1 MYNVYTG
8 AKSQGGTIMRKAWTI
23 LFLLVFLPLSAQ
35 PVFTADD
42 LPRIGYETEYLSD
55 TSEYIIVDVG
65 TTGGPQTWDFSR
77 EVEGEIIPFEVLD
90 PNATPVG
97 FLFPDAEFAYHL
109 AGTLID
115 TLSGEIWQYYKTTS
129 TEMLMVGDYIE
140 SYHPILDSIKITHN
154 YEPDRM
160 NSVFPL
166 QMGAQW
172 QDFFHTVDSLDPT
185 GVFTI
190 ETTSSSSS
198 RVDAWGTVITP
209 ADSFKALRYVTY
221 DTTLIIVRIMAAP
234 DTILNRTINYTWVAA
249 DVGPVMLIASLNDEI
264 NPEFNA
270 ASTYRV
276 LNGDSG
282 AVAESGLIKSSLHLG
297 ITGDNV
303 YFSVP
308 HTDEVRLDIYDATG
322 RRMSALYHGVL
333 PAGNHNLT
341 LPTDLAQ
348 GVYFIRLR
356 TSGASLATKFVVLD

>member
-1 MYNVYTG
+1 
-8 AKSQGGTIMRKAWTI
+8 MRKAWTF
-23 LFLLVFLPLSAQ
+23 LFLIAFLPLSAQ

-42 LPRIGYETEYLSD
+42 LPPIGYEAEFLSD

-77 EVEGEIIPFEVLD
+77 EVEGETIPFEVLD
-90 PNATPVG
+90 PTATPVG
-97 FLFPDAEFAYHL
+97 FLFPDAEFVYHL
-109 AGTLID
+109 AGTLMD

-154 YEPDRM
+154 YEPNRI

-172 QDFFHTVDSLDPT
+172 HDFFHTVDSLDPT

-221 DTTLIIVRIMAAP
+221 DTTDIIVRIMAVP
-234 DTILNRTINYTWVAA
+234 DTILSRTINYNWVAA
-249 DVGPVMLIASLNDEI
+249 DAGSVTRIASLEDETDPQFDTAGTYMVLI
-264 NPEFNA
+264 ENNLTPGIEETKMATSPEIRIRNQKVFFNTA
-270 ASTYRV
+270 RAGV
-276 LNGDSG
+276 VELN
-282 AVAESGLIKSSLHLG
+282 L
-297 ITGDNV
+297 
-303 YFSVP
+303 
-308 HTDEVRLDIYDATG
+308 YDAGG
-322 RRMSALYHGVL
+322 RMAACLCHGILPSGEHSLPL
-333 PAGNHNLT
+333 PAD
-341 LPTDLAQ
+341 LPR
-348 GVYFIRLR
+348 GVYFIRIN
-356 TSGASLATKFVVLD
+356 TSGGTLSGKFVVLD

>member
-1 MYNVYTG
+1 
-8 AKSQGGTIMRKAWTI
+8 MRKACVLAFI
-23 LFLLVFLPLSAQ
+23 LAAVPLAAQ

-42 LPRIGYETEYLSD
+42 LPPIGYETEYLSD

-172 QDFFHTVDSLDPT
+172 HDFFHTVDSLDPT

-209 ADSFKALRYVTY
+209 ADTFDEALRYITY
-221 DTTLIIVRIMAAP
+221 DTTDIIVRIMAVP
-234 DTILNRTINYTWVAA
+234 DTILSRTINYTWVAA
-249 DVGPVMLIASLNDEI
+249 GLGPVALISSLNDET
-264 NPEFNA
+264 NPEFDT
-270 ASTYRV
+270 ASSYRV
-276 LNGDSG
+276 LTSYEAIAERPEPELAPLLRIAGDQVLFNITQSG
-282 AVAESGLIKSSLHLG
+282 
-297 ITGDNV
+297 NV
-303 YFSVP
+303 
-308 HTDEVRLDIYDATG
+308 ELNIYDAAG
-322 RRMSALYHGVL
+322 CRMDVLYRGALSAGEHSLPL
-333 PAGNHNLT
+333 PAD
-341 LPTDLAQ
+341 LPR
-348 GVYFIRLR
+348 GVYFIRIN
-356 TSGASLATKFVVLD
+356 TSGGTLSSKFVVLD

>member
-1 MYNVYTG
+1 
-8 AKSQGGTIMRKAWTI
+8 MRKI
-23 LFLLVFLPLSAQ
+23 LVLLISVLAALPLVAQ
-35 PVFTADD
+35 PVFTADN
-42 LPRIGYETEYLSD
+42 LPEIGYEAMFKAD
-55 TSEYIIVDVG
+55 TSEEIIVDVG
-65 TTGGPQTWDFSR
+65 ATGGPQTWDFSR
-77 EVEGEIIPFEVLD
+77 EVFGESTPFEVLD
-90 PNATPVG
+90 PEDTPAGV
-97 FLFPDAEFAYHL
+97 LFPDAEFTYHL

-115 TLSGEIWQYYKTTS
+115 TIRGEIWQYYNTTS
-129 TEMLMVGDYIE
+129 TEMLMLGDYIE

-185 GVFTI
+185 GVFII

-209 ADSFKALRYVTY
+209 ADTFDEALRYITY
-221 DTTLIIVRIMAAP
+221 DTTDIIVRIMAVP
-234 DTILNRTINYTWVAA
+234 DTILSRTINYTWVAA
-249 DVGPVMLIASLNDEI
+249 GVGPVALISSLNDET
-264 NPEFNA
+264 NPEFDK

-276 LNGDSG
+276 LNGDSVG
-282 AVAESGLIKSSLHLG
+282 VVESGLIKSSLHLG

-333 PAGNHNLT
+333 QAGNHNLT